1 MCDRSCDRCGKEFQ
15 FPSHLKVH
23 QQRKTPCD
31 LKVDPDVTAKY
42 ACQHCNRSFLTDTAR
57 CRHVRES
64 CKVVKAAKVEAAEAA
79 AKAEAAEAAA
89 KAEAAEAAAK
99 AEALAR
105 PAQVSTQIMA
115 EIVKQNNDANVAMMT
130 QMMAQM
136 MAQMM
141 KLVEQKQPLVEY
153 QISEPPPTSTAL
165 AVQSRE
171 PKPVAPV
178 SPKPSMV
185 KTVTNSVV
193 QNNNNV
199 QNNITIQAAAVNI
212 TPWDSP
218 DYITV
223 SLADIL
229 AAFAENPK
237 LRQYLHMDDFEL
249 SDFEKAPPYVIELF
263 IELLLRAHLLE
274 VARNVYLNPS
284 RSDQVMVR
292 MKSGSWDVA
301 PLNDSIEHLFNGIA
315 RRLHVITIT
324 NEERTKL
331 PYDIQNA
338 ISICEMMYRDHPDV
352 YIKLAKE
359 VIVAH
364 LTNCRAKLIA
374 SGAVVQKT
382 RK

>member
-1 MCDRSCDRCGKEFQ
+1 M
-15 FPSHLKVH
+15 PHA
-23 QQRKTPCD
+23 PC
-31 LKVDPDVTAKY
+31 TAK
-42 ACQHCNRSFLTDTAR
+42 N
-57 CRHVRES
+57 V
-64 CKVVKAAKVEAAEAA
+64 
-79 AKAEAAEAAA
+79 
-89 KAEAAEAAAK
+89 
-99 AEALAR
+99 
-105 PAQVSTQIMA
+105 
-115 EIVKQNNDANVAMMT
+115 QNINA
-130 QMMAQM
+130 
-136 MAQMM
+136 
-141 KLVEQKQPLVEY
+141 
-153 QISEPPPTSTAL
+153 
-165 AVQSRE
+165 
-171 PKPVAPV
+171 
-178 SPKPSMV
+178 
-185 KTVTNSVV
+185 VV
-193 QNNNNV
+193 QTNNI

-263 IELLLRAHLLE
+263 IELLLRAHLIE
-274 VARNVYLNPS
+274 AARNVYLNPS

-324 NEERTKL
+324 TEERTKL

-338 ISICEMMYRDHPDV
+338 ISICEMMYKDHPDV

-364 LTNCRAKLIA
+364 LTNCRAKLIE
-374 SGAVVQKT
+374 SGAVVSKT

>member
-1 MCDRSCDRCGKEFQ
+1 MFGAMSPLQLAGLMRLIVAAQQAAQ
-15 FPSHLKVH
+15 FTEH
-23 QQRKTPCD
+23 
-31 LKVDPDVTAKY
+31 
-42 ACQHCNRSFLTDTAR
+42 
-57 CRHVRES
+57 
-64 CKVVKAAKVEAAEAA
+64 
-79 AKAEAAEAAA
+79 
-89 KAEAAEAAAK
+89 
-99 AEALAR
+99 
-105 PAQVSTQIMA
+105 
-115 EIVKQNNDANVAMMT
+115 
-130 QMMAQM
+130 
-136 MAQMM
+136 
-141 KLVEQKQPLVEY
+141 KQPIEAVAA
-153 QISEPPPTSTAL
+153 PVDGAKPTTAICK
-165 AVQSRE
+165 QPKSKSR
-171 PKPVAPV
+171 PKPIAPITSNV
-178 SPKPSMV
+178 QNV
-185 KTVTNSVV
+185 GAVVV
-193 QNNNNV
+193 QNNNV

-274 VARNVYLNPS
+274 AARNIYLNPS

-359 VIVAH
+359 VLVAH
-364 LTNCRAKLIA
+364 LTNCRAKLIE
-374 SGAVVQKT
+374 SGAVVPKG

>member
-1 MCDRSCDRCGKEFQ
+1 MRAILLE
-15 FPSHLKVH
+15 LK
-23 QQRKTPCD
+23 KIAS
-31 LKVDPDVTAKY
+31 LNTA
-42 ACQHCNRSFLTDTAR
+42 
-57 CRHVRES
+57 
-64 CKVVKAAKVEAAEAA
+64 VV
-79 AKAEAAEAAA
+79 
-89 KAEAAEAAAK
+89 
-99 AEALAR
+99 
-105 PAQVSTQIMA
+105 
-115 EIVKQNNDANVAMMT
+115 
-130 QMMAQM
+130 
-136 MAQMM
+136 
-141 KLVEQKQPLVEY
+141 
-153 QISEPPPTSTAL
+153 
-165 AVQSRE
+165 
-171 PKPVAPV
+171 VAPAV
-178 SPKPSMV
+178 APAVVPAMAAV
-185 KTVTNSVV
+185 VTNV
-193 QNNNNV
+193 QNNAPTIMNSAPMVVNTAPTIT
-199 QNNITIQAAAVNI
+199 NNITIQAAASTINI

-274 VARNVYLNPS
+274 AARNVYLNPS

-292 MKSGSWDVA
+292 MKTGSWDVA

-324 NEERTKL
+324 TEERTKL

-338 ISICEMMYRDHPDV
+338 ISICEMMYKDHPDV

-364 LTNCRAKLIA
+364 LTNCRAKLIE
-374 SGAVVQKT
+374 SGAVVPKG

>member
-1 MCDRSCDRCGKEFQ
+1 M
-15 FPSHLKVH
+15 
-23 QQRKTPCD
+23 
-31 LKVDPDVTAKY
+31 
-42 ACQHCNRSFLTDTAR
+42 
-57 CRHVRES
+57 VR
-64 CKVVKAAKVEAAEAA
+64 
-79 AKAEAAEAAA
+79 
-89 KAEAAEAAAK
+89 
-99 AEALAR
+99 
-105 PAQVSTQIMA
+105 
-115 EIVKQNNDANVAMMT
+115 
-130 QMMAQM
+130 
-136 MAQMM
+136 
-141 KLVEQKQPLVEY
+141 
-153 QISEPPPTSTAL
+153 
-165 AVQSRE
+165 
-171 PKPVAPV
+171 
-178 SPKPSMV
+178 
-185 KTVTNSVV
+185 TVTNSVV
-193 QNNNNV
+193 QNNNV

-218 DYITV
+218 EYITV

-284 RSDQVMVR
+284 RADQVLVR

-315 RRLHVITIT
+315 RRLHMITIT
-324 NEERTKL
+324 TEERTKL

-359 VIVAH
+359 VLVAH
-364 LTNCRAKLIA
+364 LTNCRAKLIE
-374 SGAVVQKT
+374 SGAVVAKG

>member
-1 MCDRSCDRCGKEFQ
+1 MALLTQ
-15 FPSHLKVH
+15 F
-23 QQRKTPCD
+23 T
-31 LKVDPDVTAKY
+31 
-42 ACQHCNRSFLTDTAR
+42 
-57 CRHVRES
+57 ES
-64 CKVVKAAKVEAAEAA
+64 SDQKHP
-79 AKAEAAEAAA
+79 
-89 KAEAAEAAAK
+89 
-99 AEALAR
+99 LAIISR
-105 PAQVSTQIMA
+105 PATTLA
-115 EIVKQNNDANVAMMT
+115 TGEVKQA
-130 QMMAQM
+130 
-136 MAQMM
+136 
-141 KLVEQKQPLVEY
+141 
-153 QISEPPPTSTAL
+153 PTAAT
-165 AVQSRE
+165 VNTG
-171 PKPVAPV
+171 PV
-178 SPKPSMV
+178 
-185 KTVTNSVV
+185 T
-193 QNNNNV
+193 QNNAANIINV
-199 QNNITIQAAAVNI
+199 TIQNNTTI

-218 DYITV
+218 EYITV

-274 VARNVYLNPS
+274 AARNIYLNPS
-284 RSDQVMVR
+284 RADQVMVR

-364 LTNCRAKLIA
+364 LTNCRARLIEA
-374 SGAVVQKT
+374 GVITQKS

>member
-1 MCDRSCDRCGKEFQ
+1 MCDRTCEKCGECFQ
-15 FPSHLKVH
+15 FPSQLKKH
-23 QQRKTPCD
+23 HQRKKSCVPQENVNDRAHC
-31 LKVDPDVTAKY
+31 P
-42 ACQHCNRSFLTDTAR
+42 HCNRGFTTNTAMY
-57 CRHVRES
+57 RHVRNT
-64 CKVVKAAKVEAAEAA
+64 CKAAKDDKPKAA
-79 AKAEAAEAAA
+79 APVEPAPVAADQQFKEVLTQ
-89 KAEAAEAAAK
+89 
-99 AEALAR
+99 LAQLR
-105 PAQVSTQIMA
+105 V
-115 EIVKQNNDANVAMMT
+115 
-130 QMMAQM
+130 
-136 MAQMM
+136 
-141 KLVEQKQPLVEY
+141 LVEQKLP
-153 QISEPPPTSTAL
+153 A
-165 AVQSRE
+165 A
-171 PKPVAPV
+171 VAPV
-178 SPKPSMV
+178 TDLQPIVVANQLSGLECETKVPRAGIV
-185 KTVTNSVV
+185 NIQTNNV
-193 QNNNNV
+193 QTNNV
-199 QNNITIQAAAVNI
+199 QNNITIQAAPVNI

-218 DYITV
+218 EYITV

-274 VARNVYLNPS
+274 VARNIYLNPS
-284 RSDQVMVR
+284 RADQVMVR

-301 PLNDSIEHLFNGIA
+301 PLNDAIEHLFNGIA

-338 ISICEMMYRDHPDV
+338 ISICEMMYKDHPDV

-364 LTNCRAKLIA
+364 LTNCRARLIE
-374 SGAVVQKT
+374 SGAIVQKP